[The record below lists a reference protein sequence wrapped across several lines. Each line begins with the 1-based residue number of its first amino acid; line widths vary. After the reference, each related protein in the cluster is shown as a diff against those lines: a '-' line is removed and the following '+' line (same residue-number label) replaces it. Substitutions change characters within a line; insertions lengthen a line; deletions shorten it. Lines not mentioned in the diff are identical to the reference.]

1 MKTDR
6 DELRTMYHGLFSA
19 EAPDPAIYIR
29 AATCLTIRC
38 SLAFLPYIYHYR
50 QIVIGRILLS
60 VKAAF
65 GIPYIA

>member
-1 MKTDR
+1 MKTNR
-6 DELRTMYHGLFSA
+6 DELRTAYPGLFSA

-29 AATCLTIRC
+29 ATACLTIQC

-50 QIVIGRILLS
+50 QIVIRWILLS

>member
-1 MKTDR
+1 MKTDH
-6 DELRTMYHGLFSA
+6 DGPRTTYLGLFSA
-19 EAPDPAIYIR
+19 EAPDPVIYIR
-29 AATCLTIRC
+29 AATCLTIQC